1 MTIYRFIKITNND
14 NHKMFYID
22 VTKMKDC
29 RIRVGILYS
38 QFFRRNYLEENKGH
52 KTVYDILNSDYSFYC
67 CYRCNCSS
75 KDVKAIRNE
84 LYKFYNEKMRDYI
97 AVEKSNRLIFI

>member
-67 CYRCNCSS
+67 CYICNCHTSQ
-75 KDVKAIRNE
+75 DVKLTRDE
-84 LYKFYNEKMRDYI
+84 LYTFYNEKMRDYVTI
-97 AVEKSNRLIFI
+97 PKSNILTF